1 MRGLSKTSKIGQKI
15 WTEGGKPEKKK
26 KVVKV
31 SSGGISQ
38 KTDQQN
44 TLPEDEVMIV
54 KCKYWI
60 SGGQ

>member
-26 KVVKV
+26 VVKV

-38 KTDQQN
+38 KTDQ
-44 TLPEDEVMIV
+44 
-54 KCKYWI
+54 
-60 SGGQ
+60 